1 MGLKISGIGKKY
13 TRNGKEF
20 WAVKDIDIFA
30 GEGSFIN
37 IIGRSGSGKTTLLNL
52 IAGLLDPTEG
62 EIFLDERKVTGL
74 QDDERSNLRNKEISY
89 ITQGKSALKNL
100 TVMQNVMLPCFLS
113 ERNRT
118 EKEYSGSTFEEKQE
132 EAQNLLERFGIGHL
146 ADSFPSGLSGGE
158 IRRMSIARALINH
171 PKILLADEPTG
182 DLDPVNTELVLEL
195 FRNITKEKVT
205 VISVTHE
212 NENPMYAAD
221 AVYKMDGGSLSLIR
235 TGG

>member
-1 MGLKISGIGKKY
+1 MANITEHPVWEDGIYQIERRDPLTG
-13 TRNGKEF
+13 GP
-20 WAVKDIDIFA
+20 
-30 GEGSFIN
+30 EGSCN
-37 IIGRSGSGKTTLLNL
+37 IQAKQL
-52 IAGLLDPTEG
+52 A
-62 EIFLDERKVTGL
+62 
-74 QDDERSNLRNKEISY
+74 
-89 ITQGKSALKNL
+89 
-100 TVMQNVMLPCFLS
+100 
-113 ERNRT
+113 NRT
-118 EKEYSGSTFEEKQE
+118 LFLKEKQE

-158 IRRMSIARALINH
+158 IRRMSIARTLINH

>member
-30 GEGSFIN
+30 GEGSFIK

-182 DLDPVNTELVLEL
+182 NLDKQSAKELLDLLMDTRKKLGQTILL
-195 FRNITKEKVT
+195 
-205 VISVTHE
+205 VTHDQE
-212 NENPMYAAD
+212 VAARAD
-221 AVYKMDGGSLSLIR
+221 RVLTMDGGIL
-235 TGG
+235 TQK